1 MVLHLDL
8 AHASPYVLGSKIV
21 LPYILASCAICLQSC
36 NSAPSAPHMPYPSVQ
51 ELWDIGLRP
60 ENAFG
65 CIASYLFRPNRDTLW
80 LVPKP
85 TLAIMTNP
93 RIIKIGIQIRCGD
106 TNIRKQQ
113 YRSADGNAEMPDR
126 DFDRIAKPYF
136 DCAQALERDIG
147 VAMGEDVQV
156 RWYLMTDTI
165 PLRHTALRRYRDKL
179 VTFNVSAAGGTG
191 VAKDRLML
199 SSVLM
204 AQASR
209 VSAIWRALSCPCH
222 KALSVQ
228 RCVFLVACQLCMM
241 RKVNMQCEGSGPQ
254 KWGCKC
260 IVNAVNVQWDTSR
273 VKHCQPLQPEY
284 APT

>member
-1 MVLHLDL
+1 MQIDLDSMGWDQRVWIQRWYFTLIWRMHHHMCLGARLYCPASWLH
-8 AHASPYVLGSKIV
+8 APFACSPATLR
-21 LPYILASCAICLQSC
+21 
-36 NSAPSAPHMPYPSVQ
+36 PSAPHMPYPPVQ

-106 TNIRKQQ
+106 TNIKKQQ

-191 VAKDRLML
+191 VAKDRPML

-209 VSAIWRALSCPCH
+209 LSYM
-222 KALSVQ
+222 A
-228 RCVFLVACQLCMM
+228 RTFLPL
-241 RKVNMQCEGSGPQ
+241 PQ
-254 KWGCKC
+254 
-260 IVNAVNVQWDTSR
+260 SF
-273 VKHCQPLQPEY
+273 
-284 APT
+284 